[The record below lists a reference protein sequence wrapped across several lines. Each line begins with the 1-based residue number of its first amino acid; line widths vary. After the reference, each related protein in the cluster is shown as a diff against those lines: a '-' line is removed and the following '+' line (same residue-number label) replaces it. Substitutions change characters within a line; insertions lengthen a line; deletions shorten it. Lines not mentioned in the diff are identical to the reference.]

1 MWYGWWRHASESN
14 EIRVFYRN
22 LNWKISFSS
31 IDIQINP
38 FKGCV
43 AAPDKV
49 KKYDFEEVEKEKNQ
63 DNQEEESKEGGNQEL
78 PSEKTVFKKRLV
90 EIEWL

>member
-1 MWYGWWRHASESN
+1 M
-14 EIRVFYRN
+14 
-22 LNWKISFSS
+22 KDKFSS
-31 IDIQINP
+31 IDIKINP
-38 FKGCV
+38 VKGCV

-78 PSEKTVFKKRLV
+78 PSEKTAFKKRLV
-90 EIEWL
+90 EIKWL

>member
-1 MWYGWWRHASESN
+1 M
-14 EIRVFYRN
+14 FYRN

-63 DNQEEESKEGGNQEL
+63 DN
-78 PSEKTVFKKRLV
+78 
-90 EIEWL
+90 